1 MHAKV
6 LLIGLVTTAWCMKLI
21 IKPEVGESDSKAI
34 EDLASSSTQQ
44 YQGLTTNVVEE
55 RGSKIPKL
63 AHSPDDQGLNS
74 SVELSNSQRQVQIA
88 QYVQSPNFNCACQ
101 PRGHCRSVFQRL
113 IQDSHLLKY
122 LHPRKALML
131 SKCWERN
138 HDQVLSLDKDW
149 EEILGVQLRKKK
161 DASSLQYLPED
172 IENKTK
178 PTRDLYEKLKEKISA
193 LRDVKLMKF
202 GGLYST
208 KIQKMIIESL
218 DSGSE
223 GTTGSPHR
231 INDFPGHLVED
242 IMGVTWEKFT
252 GSILEEMKDIMINHK
267 TEMMHLEFYDTSHV
281 PAGKYFL
288 KLVAFFSKEKLIG
301 EKTVL
306 NFIHDKELTKEVFEC
321 ALDSYRQEGT
331 YTETHI
337 MYMCYKLEYIFN
349 SWYRPITHGF
359 FKGFDTMEKRI
370 VTLHSVVAKMLRFG
384 DISITRS
391 NTPKEWHQK
400 ISSVSVKEYG
410 NNLQELLKGS
420 DKTAGFDDT
429 RKPQTDPNYIARNKV
444 VDGVGRLTEILQSL
458 LYPNEFSNN
467 SSFYEGLLSI
477 SICQVLTYT
486 EMNCNGIVGE
496 IERNII
502 PSNRLEEY
510 RLSKKL
516 IMNASKVF
524 ASYIML
530 KSFNT
535 STIQNT
541 VKNYERDH
549 LVYFFKAMERCQETL
564 IMTIPVLKSTYYKL
578 NAEHNLPTFSLEL
591 FLEISALVI
600 QVEQGNLA
608 KEIET
613 SINHLKILKNDT
625 RLVK

>member
-6 LLIGLVTTAWCMKLI
+6 LLIGVVTTAWCMKVI
-21 IKPEVGESDSKAI
+21 IKPEVEESDSKAI

-44 YQGLTTNVVEE
+44 YQGLATNVVELEE
-55 RGSKIPKL
+55 RASKIPKL
-63 AHSPDDQGLNS
+63 THSPDYQGLNS
-74 SVELSNSQRQVQIA
+74 NVEQSDSQRQAQIA
-88 QYVQSPNFNCACQ
+88 QYVQRPNFNCACQ

-138 HDQVLSLDKDW
+138 HDQILSLDKDW
-149 EEILGVQLRKKK
+149 EEILGVQLQKKK
-161 DASSLQYLPED
+161 DASSLQYLPQD

-178 PTRDLYEKLKEKISA
+178 PTRDLYEKLKEKIFA

-202 GGLYST
+202 G
-208 KIQKMIIESL
+208 
-218 DSGSE
+218 
-223 GTTGSPHR
+223 
-231 INDFPGHLVED
+231 GHLVED

-252 GSILEEMKDIMINHK
+252 SSILEEMKDIMINHK

-301 EKTVL
+301 ERL
-306 NFIHDKELTKEVFEC
+306 
-321 ALDSYRQEGT
+321 QEGT

-400 ISSVSVKEYG
+400 ISSVSVQEYG
-410 NNLQELLKGS
+410 NNLQELLNGL
-420 DKTAGFDDT
+420 DKTASVNHT
-429 RKPQTDPNYIARNKV
+429 RKPQTDPNHNARNKV
-444 VDGVGRLTEILQSL
+444 ADGVGRLTEILQSL

-524 ASYIML
+524 ALYIML

-549 LVYFFKAMERCQETL
+549 LVDFFKAMERCQETL
-564 IMTIPVLKSTYYKL
+564 STRIPVLQSTYYKL
-578 NAEHNLPTFSLEL
+578 NAEHHLPAFSLEL

-608 KEIET
+608 KEIEN
-613 SINHLKILKNDT
+613 SINHLKILKNDP